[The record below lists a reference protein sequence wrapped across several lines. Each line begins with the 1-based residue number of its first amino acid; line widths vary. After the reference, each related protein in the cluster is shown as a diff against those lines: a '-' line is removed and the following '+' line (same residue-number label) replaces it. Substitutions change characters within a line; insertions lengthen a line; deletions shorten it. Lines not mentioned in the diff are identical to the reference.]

1 VGSVYLSAWVFA
13 NTNKNA
19 LLFSEFETD
28 PKLSCEVSESGVVLT
43 DFLWIDGPVLPPF
56 PSPASSSRLKAER
69 ERLSLTVRD
78 VARMSRNIA
87 NQRNSNEYYIAH
99 SSLADIEHGRQ
110 LPSIYKLYSLA
121 VIYKRRY
128 DEIASWCGVPIADAD
143 KEHRTLAFPRTY
155 LIGRPPEEARQVILT
170 ASDLRKKLLSE
181 QTNILPQILARWSEQ
196 SPRTLLHYFDRGEE
210 LYGYIGVQDKTLS
223 PIVRPGSFVQIN
235 PKEKAILSLPW
246 CDEHDRPIYFF
257 ELRDSYVCSWCEL
270 HDNDLILVPSRESGR
285 HARHI
290 RYPNDVTIV
299 GRVTAISMR
308 LVEVA

>member
-1 VGSVYLSAWVFA
+1 
-13 NTNKNA
+13 
-19 LLFSEFETD
+19 
-28 PKLSCEVSESGVVLT
+28 
-43 DFLWIDGPVLPPF
+43 
-56 PSPASSSRLKAER
+56 
-69 ERLSLTVRD
+69 
-78 VARMSRNIA
+78 
-87 NQRNSNEYYIAH
+87 
-99 SSLADIEHGRQ
+99 
-110 LPSIYKLYSLA
+110 
-121 VIYKRRY
+121 
-128 DEIASWCGVPIADAD
+128 
-143 KEHRTLAFPRTY
+143 
-155 LIGRPPEEARQVILT
+155 
-170 ASDLRKKLLSE
+170 
-181 QTNILPQILARWSEQ
+181 
-196 SPRTLLHYFDRGEE
+196 
-210 LYGYIGVQDKTLS
+210 YGYIGVQDKTLS